1 MNKLTHRNLE
11 TSKLQILLL
20 MLFIHFVAVPG
31 LAQVTSS
38 VMDQPENISQV
49 QQKFSLPGLARYRFN
64 NSDTTLDQKDSAVHN
79 FSSLWTRTVA
89 GKDTSTEA
97 SKPAP
102 QGTASLSRF
111 AVYADFGASIPHGD
125 FAAFFD
131 PNISLNV
138 GLEYI
143 ATSQFSIEGIFGY
156 HRFSTIF
163 GGSTDL
169 YQLSGNG
176 KFYLVDES
184 TSVRPFVNGGVGAYV
199 SGSGTARFGGN
210 IGAGILFEVTP
221 SFGLQGSYNFHAVN
235 TGGGLRFST
244 AQGGI
249 RFRF

>member
-31 LAQVTSS
+31 LAQVTSD
-38 VMDQPENISQV
+38 VLDQSENASLSDSPQPQV
-49 QQKFSLPGLARYRFN
+49 QRNFLPGLERYRFN
-64 NSDTTLDQKDSAVHN
+64 ALPQKSEI
-79 FSSLWTRTVA
+79 TV
-89 GKDTSTEA
+89 GA
-97 SKPAP
+97 SKPEP
-102 QGTASLSRF
+102 QGTTSLSRF
-111 AVYADFGASIPHGD
+111 AVYADFGVSIPHGD

-131 PNISLNV
+131 PNVSLNL

-163 GGSTDL
+163 GGGTDL

-176 KFYLVDES
+176 KFYFVDES

-221 SFGLQGSYNFHAVN
+221 RFGLQGSYNFHAVN
-235 TGGGLRFST
+235 TGGGLQFST
-244 AQGGI
+244 AQGGV